1 MNIDYRNNQ
10 PLLQQFM
17 LKNNVQLSPQSSKLS
32 IKRSTHNRNSP
43 KRRMDQQSHI
53 VKSRAKAKPSSLVT
67 CTNDS
72 SISVMTSEAYA
83 KKCHVEYTKPSV
95 VLKKKRRKV
104 VLTKNSVKNPKIKKQ

>member
-1 MNIDYRNNQ
+1 
-10 PLLQQFM
+10 M
-17 LKNNVQLSPQSSKLS
+17 LKDNLQSSPQSSKLS
-32 IKRSTHNRNSP
+32 IKRSTRNRNSP
-43 KRRMDQQSHI
+43 KRHMDKQSHI
-53 VKSRAKAKPSSLVT
+53 VKSRAKVKPSSLVT

-72 SISVMTSEAYA
+72 SISVMTTETSS